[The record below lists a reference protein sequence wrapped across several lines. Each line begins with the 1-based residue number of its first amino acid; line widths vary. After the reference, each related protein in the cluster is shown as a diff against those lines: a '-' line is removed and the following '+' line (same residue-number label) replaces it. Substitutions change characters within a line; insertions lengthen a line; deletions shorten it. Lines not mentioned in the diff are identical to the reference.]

1 MLQFSTQDAQSDN
14 FITPRHCVKSRD
26 ALKSFTFDRRN
37 QFQLPEN
44 VTEEQSNNNEL
55 NMAQETTNSPLL

>member
-26 ALKSFTFDRRN
+26 ARKSFTFDRRN

-44 VTEEQSNNNEL
+44 VTEEQSNNN
-55 NMAQETTNSPLL
+55 